1 MDEEAVDAFMKNYP
15 FTDVIV
21 WCLKCRRK
29 CLVSTSFR
37 RPPDRE
43 DPSPI
48 PCDPYA
54 EEPFFKCWRCRNRD
68 QRKFRVDY
76 VGYADKIGI
85 NMIPGYLSLREKVGR
100 STAKEMT
107 DAGLLVKDW
116 LIRYVP
122 DYNSL
127 IEKRS
132 IFEDCLDD
140 RIIEMAKVV
149 VSDELVSLYP
159 GYIASPGGCRLY
171 YKREAG
177 KKRLLARAKGLPV
190 VRVDITDL
198 YEDIGKSETF
208 ANLPLLRE
216 CVPVIDRAWAA
227 GQMKLTDALKEP
239 GPV

>member
-15 FTDVIV
+15 FEDIVV

-29 CLVSTSFR
+29 CLVSTSFH

-43 DPSPI
+43 DPCPI

-54 EEPFFKCWRCRNRD
+54 EEPFFKCCWCHNRN

-85 NMIPGYLSLREKVGR
+85 NMIPYYSDFCDKYRHCTRE
-100 STAKEMT
+100 EMSE
-107 DAGLLVKDW
+107 AGILEEDW

-132 IFEDCLDD
+132 IFEDRLDD

-149 VSDELVSLYP
+149 VSDELVGFNP
-159 GYIASPGGCRLY
+159 GYITSPGGCRLY

-198 YEDIGKSETF
+198 YEEIGKSETF
-208 ANLPLLRE
+208 AKLPPLRE

-227 GQMKLTDALKEP
+227 GQMKVKEGP
-239 GPV
+239 GTGGS